1 MRCQKYLSYLGALS
15 LALSAELVPFSQVTP
30 PLRAQPLEVSLSF
43 PPVENRGTLSR
54 TAGGGTRRR
63 GATASC
69 VTGNTPL
76 TALAPSNNVGTTVSG
91 NPTLFWYVP
100 ETTAQS
106 AEFLVFDAHDAQGK
120 NVYLTT
126 LALNG
131 TPGVVNL
138 NLPKTVSLEP
148 GKEYT
153 WHLALVCN
161 PLNRK
166 QDMLVRG
173 QLKRTELSSEQKTQ
187 LAAAT
192 EPLKQA
198 EVYARAKVWQETLMI
213 LAQLYRDRPNDSH
226 ISEAWKE
233 LLQSVQLEAIATK
246 PLVECCKAENPL
258 Q

>member
-15 LALSAELVPFSQVTP
+15 LALSAELVPFFQVTP

-76 TALAPSNNVGTTVSG
+76 TALAPSNNVGTTVLGS
-91 NPTLFWYVP
+91 PTLFWYVP
-100 ETTAQS
+100 ETKAES
-106 AEFLVFDAHDAQGK
+106 AEFEVVDAQGK

-153 WHLALVCN
+153 WQLALVCN
-161 PLNRK
+161 PLNRR
-166 QDMLVRG
+166 QDMFVRG
-173 QLKRTELSSEQKTQ
+173 KLKRTELSSEHKTQ

-198 EVYARAKVWQETLMI
+198 EVYAEAKVWQETLMI

-246 PLVECCKAENPL
+246 PLVECCKAENAL

>member
-15 LALSAELVPFSQVTP
+15 LALSAELVPFFQVTP

-54 TAGGGTRRR
+54 TAGAGTRTRP
-63 GATASC
+63 SC

-106 AEFLVFDAHDAQGK
+106 AQFKVLDAQRK

-153 WHLALVCN
+153 WQLALVCN
-161 PLNRK
+161 PLNRR
-166 QDMLVRG
+166 QDMFVRG
-173 QLKRTELSSEQKTQ
+173 KLKRTELSSEQKTQ

-246 PLVECCKAENPL
+246 PLVECCKAENAL